1 MTFMRTTRN
10 PKLPAGPGRQ
20 RGAVLYI
27 ALIMLILLALIG
39 IVGMQVAGIQERMSA
54 SYRSINR
61 AFQNAEAYVR
71 NTECGLE
78 LMNNITR
85 AGCTAVSPSIVNA
98 KCDDGYDAGTWAR
111 WVNPT
116 TPRTLAHAPSVNIR
130 QIEGCII
137 GEAEIAMGQTQETGA
152 GLLPIYQIT
161 TYESDTADAGGA
173 NPSSAAVIDTIFK
186 L

>member
-1 MTFMRTTRN
+1 MALMKRPRHHF
-10 PKLPAGPGRQ
+10 PGGLHKQ
-20 RGAVLYI
+20 GGAVLYV

-39 IVGMQVAGIQERMSA
+39 IVGMQVAGLQERMSA
-54 SYRSINR
+54 SYRAVNR
-61 AFQNAEAYVR
+61 AFQNTEALVR
-71 NTECGLE
+71 ATECGLE
-78 LMNNITR
+78 VMNNITR
-85 AGCTAVSPSIVNA
+85 PGCTAVDQASVNRR
-98 KCDDGYDAGTWAR
+98 CDDGYDSGNWAR

-116 TPRTLAHAPSVNIR
+116 TPRTLANAPSVNIR

-161 TYESDTADAGGA
+161 TYNSDTADVGGT
-173 NPSSAAVIDTIFK
+173 NPSSAVVIDTIFK